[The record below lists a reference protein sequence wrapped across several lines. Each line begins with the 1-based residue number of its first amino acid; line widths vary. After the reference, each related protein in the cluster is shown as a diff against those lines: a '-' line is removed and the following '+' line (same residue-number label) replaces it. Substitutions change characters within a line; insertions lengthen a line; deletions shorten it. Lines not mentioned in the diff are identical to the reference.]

1 MEGRQGTS
9 PACPL
14 RMGGPAHNFPGAGGN
29 HERVSSP
36 GYAGEVLWRPEPV
49 KPMLNL
55 NAVYALLLREAKIF
69 FREKERIISI
79 LISPLLFLFVM
90 GKGMGTGTSPVP
102 GYTYQQFIFPG
113 IMAMVILFTSI
124 TYGLYIIWDKRL
136 DFLKEVLAAPISRA
150 TLFVGKSLG
159 GMLGAI
165 IETLLLV
172 LIGALFIIPLN
183 PLKVLLCL
191 AAAFPVSYMITNLGL
206 TIGAKMKSME
216 GFGLVMS
223 FLTWPLFFF
232 SGALFDL
239 GAAAPYIR
247 AISLFDPI
255 TYAVDLFRIIML
267 GSGYFSVWTDL
278 GAIAVFCLASTA
290 AGVAAF
296 GKLQQEK

>member
-1 MEGRQGTS
+1 M
-9 PACPL
+9 
-14 RMGGPAHNFPGAGGN
+14 
-29 HERVSSP
+29 
-36 GYAGEVLWRPEPV
+36 
-49 KPMLNL
+49 NL

-69 FREKERIISI
+69 LREKERIISI

-90 GKGMGTGTSPVP
+90 GKGMSSGQSPVP
-102 GYTYQQFIFPG
+102 GFTYQQFIFPG

-159 GMLGAI
+159 GMLGAL
-165 IETLLLV
+165 IETLLLLV
-172 LIGALFIIPLN
+172 IGAAFIIPLS

-191 AAAFPVSYMITNLGL
+191 LAAFPVSYMITNMGL

-239 GAAAPYIR
+239 GTAAPYIR
-247 AISLFDPI
+247 AISLFDPV
-255 TYAVDLFRIIML
+255 TYSVDLMRIIML
-267 GSGYFSVWTDL
+267 GKGYFSVWINL
-278 GAIAVFCLASTA
+278 GAIAAFCLATTVL
-290 AGVAAF
+290 GVAAF

>member
-1 MEGRQGTS
+1 M
-9 PACPL
+9 
-14 RMGGPAHNFPGAGGN
+14 NI
-29 HERVSSP
+29 
-36 GYAGEVLWRPEPV
+36 
-49 KPMLNL
+49 
-55 NAVYALLLREAKIF
+55 NAVYALLFREAKIF

-90 GKGMGTGTSPVP
+90 GKGMASGTSPVA

-113 IMAMVILFTSI
+113 IVAMTILFTSI

-136 DFLKEVLAAPISRA
+136 DFLKEVLAAPISRT

-165 IETLLLV
+165 VETLLLV
-172 LIGALFIIPLN
+172 IIGALFILPLD
-183 PLKVLLCL
+183 PVKILLSL
-191 AAAFPVSYMITNLGL
+191 AAAFPISYMITNVGL

-239 GAAAPYIR
+239 GTAAHYIKI
-247 AISLFDPI
+247 ISLFDPV
-255 TYAVDLFRIIML
+255 TYCVDLLRIIML
-267 GSGYFSVWTDL
+267 GQGAFSIWADL
-278 GAIAVFCLASTA
+278 GAIAVFCLATTVF
-290 AGVAAF
+290 GVSAF

>member
-1 MEGRQGTS
+1 M
-9 PACPL
+9 
-14 RMGGPAHNFPGAGGN
+14 
-29 HERVSSP
+29 
-36 GYAGEVLWRPEPV
+36 
-49 KPMLNL
+49 NL

-69 FREKERIISI
+69 VREKERIISI

-90 GKGMGTGTSPVP
+90 GKAMAGGVSPVE

-150 TLFVGKSLG
+150 TLFFGKSLG
-159 GMLGAI
+159 GMLGAL

-172 LIGALFIIPLN
+172 VIGALFILPLG
-183 PLKVLLCL
+183 PGKMLLCFL
-191 AAAFPVSYMITNLGL
+191 AAIPVSFMITNLGL

-239 GAAAPYIR
+239 AEAAPYIR
-247 AISLFDPI
+247 VVSYFDPV
-255 TYAVDLFRIIML
+255 TYAVDLLRIIML
-267 GSGYFSVWTDL
+267 GKGYFSVWTDL
-278 GAIAVFCLASTA
+278 GAIAAFCLVTTA
-290 AGVAAF
+290 LGVAAF

>member
-1 MEGRQGTS
+1 M
-9 PACPL
+9 
-14 RMGGPAHNFPGAGGN
+14 NF
-29 HERVSSP
+29 
-36 GYAGEVLWRPEPV
+36 
-49 KPMLNL
+49 

-69 FREKERIISI
+69 LREKERIISI

-90 GKGMGTGTSPVP
+90 GKGMAGGQSPVP

-150 TLFVGKSLG
+150 TLFYGKALG
-159 GMLGAI
+159 GMLGAL
-165 IETLLLV
+165 IETLLLIV
-172 LIGALFIIPLN
+172 IGALFIMPLG
-183 PLKVLLCL
+183 PGKMLLCFL
-191 AAAFPVSYMITNLGL
+191 AAVPVSFMITSMGL

-239 GAAAPYIR
+239 AGAAPYIR
-247 AISLFDPI
+247 AVSYFDPV
-255 TYAVDLFRIIML
+255 TYAVDLMRIIML
-267 GSGYFSVWTDL
+267 GQGYFSVWTNL
-278 GAIAVFCLASTA
+278 GAIALFCLAA
-290 AGVAAF
+290 AALGVAAF

>member
-1 MEGRQGTS
+1 
-9 PACPL
+9 
-14 RMGGPAHNFPGAGGN
+14 
-29 HERVSSP
+29 
-36 GYAGEVLWRPEPV
+36 
-49 KPMLNL
+49 MLNL

-90 GKGMGTGTSPVP
+90 GKGIAGGHSPVA
-102 GYTYQQFIFPG
+102 GYSYQQFIFPG

-136 DFLKEVLAAPISRA
+136 DFLKEVLAAPISRT

-159 GMLGAI
+159 GMLGSI
-165 IETLLLV
+165 TETLLLL
-172 LIGALFIIPLN
+172 LIGAAFILPLDIF
-183 PLKVLLCL
+183 KILLTL
-191 AAAFPVSYMITNLGL
+191 AAAFPISFMITNIGL
-206 TIGAKMKSME
+206 TIGARMKSME

-239 GAAAPYIR
+239 STSAPYIKVL
-247 AISLFDPI
+247 SLFDPV
-255 TYAVDLFRIIML
+255 TYAVDLFRVIML
-267 GSGYFSVWTDL
+267 GQGNFPVWISL
-278 GAIAVFCLASTA
+278 GAILVFSLATTIL
-290 AGVAAF
+290 GVVSF

>member
-1 MEGRQGTS
+1 M
-9 PACPL
+9 P
-14 RMGGPAHNFPGAGGN
+14 NF
-29 HERVSSP
+29 
-36 GYAGEVLWRPEPV
+36 
-49 KPMLNL
+49 

-69 FREKERIISI
+69 FREKERIVSI
-79 LISPLLFLFVM
+79 LVSPLLFLFVM
-90 GKGMGTGTSPVP
+90 GKGMASGTSPVP

-150 TLFVGKSLG
+150 TLFVGKALG

-206 TIGAKMKSME
+206 TIGARMKSME
-216 GFGLVMS
+216 GFGLIMS

-239 GAAAPYIR
+239 GTAAPYIKV
-247 AISLFDPI
+247 ISLFDPV

-267 GSGYFSVWTDL
+267 GQGAFSVWADL
-278 GAIAVFCLASTA
+278 GAVGVFCLASTA
-290 AGVAAF
+290 IGVAAF

>member
-1 MEGRQGTS
+1 MI
-9 PACPL
+9 
-14 RMGGPAHNFPGAGGN
+14 NI
-29 HERVSSP
+29 
-36 GYAGEVLWRPEPV
+36 
-49 KPMLNL
+49 
-55 NAVYALLLREAKIF
+55 NAIYALLLREAKIF
-69 FREKERIISI
+69 FREKERIVSI

-90 GKGMGTGTSPVP
+90 GKGMAQGHSPVL

-150 TLFVGKSLG
+150 TLFVGKALG

-165 IETLLLV
+165 IETLLLL
-172 LIGALFIIPLN
+172 LIGAAFILPLN
-183 PLKVLLCL
+183 AFQIALSL
-191 AAAFPVSYMITNLGL
+191 AAAFPVSYMITNIGL

-239 GAAAPYIR
+239 RTAAPYIKI
-247 AISLFDPI
+247 ISLFDPV
-255 TYAVDLFRIIML
+255 TYSVDLMRGIML
-267 GSGYFSVWTDL
+267 GQGAFPVWADL
-278 GAIAVFCLASTA
+278 AAIAFFCLATTA
-290 AGVAAF
+290 LGVAAF
-296 GKLQQEK
+296 GTLQQEK

>member
-1 MEGRQGTS
+1 M
-9 PACPL
+9 
-14 RMGGPAHNFPGAGGN
+14 
-29 HERVSSP
+29 
-36 GYAGEVLWRPEPV
+36 
-49 KPMLNL
+49 NL

-69 FREKERIISI
+69 LREKERIVSI

-90 GKGMGTGTSPVP
+90 GKGMASGTSPVA

-113 IMAMVILFTSI
+113 IMGMVILFTSI

-136 DFLKEVLAAPISRA
+136 DFLKEVLAAPISRS

-159 GMLGAI
+159 GMLGAL
-165 IETLLLV
+165 IETLMLLV
-172 LIGALFIIPLN
+172 IGAFFILPLG
-183 PLKVLLCL
+183 PVKVLLCL
-191 AAAFPVSYMITNLGL
+191 AAAFPISYMITNIGL

-239 GAAAPYIR
+239 ATAEPYIR
-247 AISLFDPI
+247 FISLFDPV
-255 TYAVDLFRIIML
+255 TYSVDLLRIIML
-267 GSGYFSVWTDL
+267 GQGAFSVWADL
-278 GAIAVFCLASTA
+278 GAIAVFCLATTVL
-290 AGVAAF
+290 GVSAF

>member
-1 MEGRQGTS
+1 M
-9 PACPL
+9 P
-14 RMGGPAHNFPGAGGN
+14 NI
-29 HERVSSP
+29 
-36 GYAGEVLWRPEPV
+36 
-49 KPMLNL
+49 

-90 GKGMGTGTSPVP
+90 GKGMASGTSPVP

-113 IMAMVILFTSI
+113 IMAMVMLFTSI

-165 IETLLLV
+165 VETLLLA
-172 LIGALFIIPLN
+172 LIGALFIIPLS

-191 AAAFPVSYMITNLGL
+191 AAAFPVSYMITNVGL
-206 TIGAKMKSME
+206 TIGARMKSME

-239 GAAAPYIR
+239 GTAAPYIK
-247 AISLFDPI
+247 AISLFDPV
-255 TYAVDLFRIIML
+255 TYAVDLLRIIML
-267 GSGYFSVWTDL
+267 GQGAFSVWADL
-278 GAIAVFCLASTA
+278 AAITFCCLASTA
-290 AGVAAF
+290 VGVAAF

>member
-1 MEGRQGTS
+1 M
-9 PACPL
+9 
-14 RMGGPAHNFPGAGGN
+14 NI
-29 HERVSSP
+29 
-36 GYAGEVLWRPEPV
+36 
-49 KPMLNL
+49 

-90 GKGMGTGTSPVP
+90 GKGMATGTSPVP
-102 GYTYQQFIFPG
+102 GYTYQQYIFPG
-113 IMAMVILFTSI
+113 IVAMTILFTSI

-136 DFLKEVLAAPISRA
+136 DFLKEVLAAPISRT
-150 TLFVGKSLG
+150 TLFLGKSLG

-165 IETLLLV
+165 VETFLLLI
-172 LIGALFIIPLN
+172 IGAFFILPLDAA
-183 PLKVLLCL
+183 KVLLSL
-191 AAAFPVSYMITNLGL
+191 AAAFPISYMITNVGL

-239 GAAAPYIR
+239 GTAAPYIKV
-247 AISLFDPI
+247 ISLFDPV
-255 TYAVDLFRIIML
+255 TYCVDVLRIFML
-267 GSGYFSVWTDL
+267 GQGAFSLWADL
-278 GAIAVFCLASTA
+278 CAIAVFCLATTA
-290 AGVAAF
+290 LGVSAF

>member
-1 MEGRQGTS
+1 M
-9 PACPL
+9 
-14 RMGGPAHNFPGAGGN
+14 
-29 HERVSSP
+29 
-36 GYAGEVLWRPEPV
+36 
-49 KPMLNL
+49 NL

-90 GKGMGTGTSPVP
+90 GKGMASGTSPVA

-113 IMAMVILFTSI
+113 IVAMTILFTSI

-136 DFLKEVLAAPISRA
+136 DFLKEVLAAPISRT
-150 TLFVGKSLG
+150 TLFVGKALG

-165 IETLLLV
+165 VETLLLV
-172 LIGALFIIPLN
+172 IIGALFILPLD
-183 PLKVLLCL
+183 PVKVLLSL
-191 AAAFPVSYMITNLGL
+191 AAAFPISYLITNVGL

-239 GAAAPYIR
+239 GTAAPYIR
-247 AISLFDPI
+247 VISLFDPV
-255 TYAVDLFRIIML
+255 TYCVDLLRIIML
-267 GSGYFSVWTDL
+267 GQGAFSVWADL
-278 GAIAVFCLASTA
+278 GAIAVFCLATTVL
-290 AGVAAF
+290 GVSAF

>member
-1 MEGRQGTS
+1 MN
-9 PACPL
+9 
-14 RMGGPAHNFPGAGGN
+14 M
-29 HERVSSP
+29 
-36 GYAGEVLWRPEPV
+36 
-49 KPMLNL
+49 

-69 FREKERIISI
+69 LREKERIVSI

-90 GKGMGTGTSPVP
+90 GKGMASGTSPVA

-136 DFLKEVLAAPISRA
+136 DFLKEVLAAPISRS

-159 GMLGAI
+159 GMLGAL
-165 IETLLLV
+165 IETLMLLV
-172 LIGALFIIPLN
+172 IGAFFILPLG
-183 PLKVLLCL
+183 PVKALLCL
-191 AAAFPVSYMITNLGL
+191 AAAFPISYMITNIGL

-239 GAAAPYIR
+239 AAAEPYIR
-247 AISLFDPI
+247 VISLFDPV
-255 TYAVDLFRIIML
+255 TYSVDLLRIIML
-267 GSGYFSVWTDL
+267 GQGAFSVWADL
-278 GAIAVFCLASTA
+278 GAIAAFCLATTVL
-290 AGVAAF
+290 GVSAF

>member
-1 MEGRQGTS
+1 M
-9 PACPL
+9 
-14 RMGGPAHNFPGAGGN
+14 NI
-29 HERVSSP
+29 
-36 GYAGEVLWRPEPV
+36 
-49 KPMLNL
+49 
-55 NAVYALLLREAKIF
+55 NAVYALLFREAKIF

-90 GKGMGTGTSPVP
+90 GKGMASGTSPVA

-113 IMAMVILFTSI
+113 IVAMTILFTSI

-165 IETLLLV
+165 VETLLLV
-172 LIGALFIIPLN
+172 IIGALFILPLD
-183 PLKVLLCL
+183 PVKILLSL
-191 AAAFPVSYMITNLGL
+191 AAAFPISYMITNVGL

-239 GAAAPYIR
+239 GTAAHYIKI
-247 AISLFDPI
+247 ISLFDPV
-255 TYAVDLFRIIML
+255 TYCVDLLRIIML
-267 GSGYFSVWTDL
+267 GQGAFSIWADL
-278 GAIAVFCLASTA
+278 GAIAVFCLATTIL
-290 AGVAAF
+290 GVSAF